1 MVCHARC
8 AQYCGQGEERTTNQ
22 GPMLALWDEQRLAVT
37 KIRQRDA
44 ISRCCVRRESEARR
58 IAGVA
63 GSYDRL

>member
-1 MVCHARC
+1 MVYHARC
-8 AQYCGQGEERTTNQ
+8 AQYCDQGEERATNR
-22 GPMLALWDEQRLAVT
+22 GPMLALRDEQRLAVT

-58 IAGVA
+58 TAGVA